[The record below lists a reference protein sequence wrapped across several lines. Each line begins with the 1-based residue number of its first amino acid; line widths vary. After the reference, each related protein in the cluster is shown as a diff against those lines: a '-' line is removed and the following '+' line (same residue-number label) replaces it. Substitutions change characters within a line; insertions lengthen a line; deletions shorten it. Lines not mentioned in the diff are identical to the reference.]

1 MEKSSLKHVLTLLD
15 NYEIRGIDFQQAVD
29 DVYDQLR
36 QESHRHPSK
45 NQISDQITQIID
57 AGMMRKL
64 TRGYD
69 VTPNATVFARS
80 SIHSV
85 LEDLALFSCM
95 ISNADDPDAFAK
107 MVSAPFSF
115 SQLH

>member
-85 LEDLALFSCM
+85 LPQSMPPKSKRFEREEKAHPKRMCLF
-95 ISNADDPDAFAK
+95 
-107 MVSAPFSF
+107 V
-115 SQLH
+115 L